1 MEIKNDLK
9 KSLEYVKNVQSNQKN
24 IDLRKV
30 IKNERIDEPQYY
42 MKVINMQKHENYVIS
57 CLKIFQGIV
66 ILFLP
71 YQL

>member
-57 CLKIFQGIV
+57 CLKKWTVVFPV
-66 ILFLP
+66 MRL
-71 YQL
+71 

>member
-30 IKNERIDEPQYY
+30 IK
-42 MKVINMQKHENYVIS
+42 K
-57 CLKIFQGIV
+57 
-66 ILFLP
+66 
-71 YQL
+71 